1 MKTASVIKAFDGVN
15 TRIIELYDD
24 PADVAGLGQYAFAV
38 QGEDNKVLYGAMDRG
53 SVSAQVLKCVDD
65 QGNVHTVHKSV
76 SEGPMLRYF
85 YTSTQGLSNQ
95 FTLDGNDGIQHI
107 IAECKSGSRWGDHTR
122 EGGYN
127 VQVTLAAQPK
137 AEGNPIQAPGTYT
150 MKGAGG
156 GGGYVKGSIS
166 CSASYADG
174 NDECSCPPVQYY
186 GACSYHVYGCRC
198 STTSVTGGHGAKGSF
213 DMDLAQIFPDINLR
227 EYDFVVSLS
236 FYTDGAQVGLNMAC
250 SSSGCSVG
258 CSPAPS
264 VIQSCH
270 CNSDHCSASCHCSP
284 GRAGYSYDGANGGTS
299 QTTYES
305 CDVDPVEQLAQ
316 DIAFV
321 KIYTT

>member
-38 QGEDNKVLYGAMDRG
+38 QGENNKVLYGAMDRG

-76 SEGPMLRYF
+76 SEGPLLRYF

-95 FTLDGNDGIQHI
+95 FTLDGNEGIRHI

-122 EGGYN
+122 AGGYN

-156 GGGYVKGSIS
+156 GGGYVNGSAS
-166 CSASYADG
+166 CSASRPTVYDKRCDWQG
-174 NDECSCPPVQYY
+174 GYYCPYRQE
-186 GACSYHVYGCRC
+186 ACNCR
-198 STTSVTGGHGAKGSF
+198 TTSVTGGHGAKGSF
-213 DMDLAQIFPDINLR
+213 DMDLTQIFPDINLR
-227 EYDFVVSLS
+227 DYNFVVSLS
-236 FYTDGAQVGLNMAC
+236 FYTDSAQTGTNMSC
-250 SSSGCSVG
+250 SSSDCTIGCNMEVWSN
-258 CSPAPS
+258 
-264 VIQSCH
+264 CH
-270 CNSDHCSASCHCSP
+270 CDSDYCRASCSCSP
-284 GRAGYSYDGANGGTS
+284 GAAGHSYDGANGGTS

>member
-95 FTLDGNDGIQHI
+95 FTLDGNEGIRHI

-122 EGGYN
+122 GGGYN

-156 GGGYVKGSIS
+156 GGGYVNGSAS
-166 CSASYADG
+166 CSASLQTTHDT
-174 NDECSCPPVQYY
+174 CSCGAYY
-186 GACSYHVYGCRC
+186 SNTCDYTAWGCGC

-227 EYDFVVSLS
+227 DYNFVVSLV
-236 FYTDGAQVGLNMAC
+236 FYTDSAQTGTNMSC
-250 SSSGCSVG
+250 SSRRCSAGCHALGGGSVTCVCEG
-258 CSPAPS
+258 DS
-264 VIQSCH
+264 
-270 CNSDHCSASCHCSP
+270 CNSSCSCSP
-284 GRAGYSYDGANGGTS
+284 GAKGQSYDGANGGTS

-316 DIAFV
+316 DIAFI

>member
-95 FTLDGNDGIQHI
+95 FTLDGNEGIRHI

-122 EGGYN
+122 GGGYN

-137 AEGNPIQAPGTYT
+137 AEGNPIQAPGAYT

-156 GGGYVKGSIS
+156 GGGYVNGSVS
-166 CSASYADG
+166 CSASRPEVSSKRCD
-174 NDECSCPPVQYY
+174 CPGGYY
-186 GACSYHVYGCRC
+186 CIYRQNACNC

-227 EYDFVVSLS
+227 DYNFVVSLV
-236 FYTDGAQVGLNMAC
+236 FYTDSAQTGTNMSC
-250 SSSGCSVG
+250 SSSDCTIGCHVG
-258 CSPAPS
+258 EHYDICNCDGN
-264 VIQSCH
+264 SCR
-270 CNSDHCSASCHCSP
+270 ASCYCSP
-284 GRAGYSYDGANGGTS
+284 GAKGQSYDGANGGTS

>member
-95 FTLDGNDGIQHI
+95 FTLDGNEGIRHI

-122 EGGYN
+122 TGGYN
-127 VQVTLAAQPK
+127 VQVTLTAQPK

-156 GGGYVKGSIS
+156 GGGYVNGSTSCAASLSQETRS
-166 CSASYADG
+166 CS
-174 NDECSCPPVQYY
+174 CSPVQYY
-186 GACSYHVYGCRC
+186 GSCTYTRRGCNC
-198 STTSVTGGHGAKGSF
+198 NTTSVTGGHGAKGSF

-227 EYDFVVSLS
+227 KYNFVVSLS
-236 FYTDGAQVGLNMAC
+236 FYTDSAQEGSNMSC
-250 SSSGCSVG
+250 YTQDCSVG
-258 CSPAPS
+258 CENG
-264 VIQSCH
+264 VTIGQCK
-270 CNSDHCSASCHCSP
+270 CNSGYCVTYCTCES
-284 GRAGYSYDGANGGTS
+284 GVAGYSYDGANGGTS